1 MHNTSQKPM
10 TGPVSHFTIKAV
22 AQATGLTVE
31 TLRAW
36 ERRYEVVRPTRD
48 ASGRRTYSATDVA
61 RLRLLR
67 TATELGHTI
76 SRLAN
81 LPEDEL
87 AKLVASSGGQARQ
100 GNARG
105 QTYVD
110 RAIDAA
116 EHSDPSG
123 VEEVLTSAIALL
135 PPNEVIHT
143 VIAPL
148 VREIGDRWH
157 RGVVSIAQEHM
168 VTDIV
173 RRLVI
178 SVSRGYLRAD
188 NGPCLVLAT
197 LSGERHE
204 LGILMCSWLAA
215 TRRYHTHYLGADL
228 PASEIARFAL
238 EVDARAVLISLVM
251 PENYVPVMEQLRELA
266 GALRGKCEIWIGGFA
281 ARQLSADEVPL
292 GCVLLPGQHDFEQ
305 RLDLMTADRYS

>member
-1 MHNTSQKPM
+1 MRNVSSHAMS
-10 TGPVSHFTIKAV
+10 GPISHFTIKAV

-36 ERRYEVVRPTRD
+36 ERRYEVVQPIRD
-48 ASGRRTYSATDVA
+48 SSGRRTYSAADVA

-81 LPEDEL
+81 LSEDDL
-87 AKLVASSGGQARQ
+87 AKLVATSGGHARQ
-100 GNARG
+100 GVARG

-110 RAIDAA
+110 RALDAA

-143 VIAPL
+143 VIVPL

-157 RGVVSIAQEHM
+157 RGLVSIAQEHM

-228 PASEIARFAL
+228 PAIEIARFAL

-281 ARQLSADEVPL
+281 ARQLGAEEVPL
-292 GCVLLPGQHDFEQ
+292 GCVLLPGPNDFEQ
-305 RLDLMTADRYS
+305 RLDLMTAERHG

>member
-1 MHNTSQKPM
+1 M
-10 TGPVSHFTIKAV
+10 TAPLSHFTIKAV
-22 AQATGLTVE
+22 AQATGLSVE

-48 ASGRRTYSATDVA
+48 SSGRRTYSATDVA

-67 TATELGHTI
+67 TATDLGHTI

-81 LPEDEL
+81 LSDDDL
-87 AKLVASSGGQARQ
+87 AKLVATSGGQARQ
-100 GNARG
+100 GPARG

-110 RAIDAA
+110 RALDAA
-116 EHSDPSG
+116 QHSDPGG

-135 PPNEVIHT
+135 PANEVIHT

-148 VREIGDRWH
+148 VREIGERWH
-157 RGVVSIAQEHM
+157 RGEVSIAQEHV

-178 SVSRGYLRAD
+178 SASRGYLRAD

-204 LGILMCSWLAA
+204 LGILLCSWLAA
-215 TRRYHTHYLGADL
+215 TRRYHTHYLGVDC
-228 PASEIARFAL
+228 PPEEVARFAL
-238 EVDARAVLISLVM
+238 EVEARAVLVSLVM
-251 PENYVPVMEQLRELA
+251 PENSVPVLEHLRDLA
-266 GALRGKCEIWIGGFA
+266 YLLRGKCEVWIGGG
-281 ARQLSADEVPL
+281 SAPDVDLNELPP
-292 GCVLLPGQHDFEQ
+292 GCIFLPTPTDFEN
-305 RLDLMTADRYS
+305 RLALVAAGES

>member
-1 MHNTSQKPM
+1 MHNTSQKAM

-36 ERRYEVVRPTRD
+36 ERRYEVVLPSRD
-48 ASGRRTYSATDVA
+48 ASGRRTYSAADVA

-67 TATELGHTI
+67 IATELGHTI

-100 GNARG
+100 GPARG

-110 RAIDAA
+110 RALDAA
-116 EHSDPSG
+116 EHSDPVG

-173 RRLVI
+173 RRLM
-178 SVSRGYLRAD
+178 G
-188 NGPCLVLAT
+188 AT
-197 LSGERHE
+197 LSGAAVPR
-204 LGILMCSWLAA
+204 LRYPRRAAAGDQQWL
-215 TRRYHTHYLGADL
+215 RLLLVR
-228 PASEIARFAL
+228 ARPG
-238 EVDARAVLISLVM
+238 DAV
-251 PENYVPVMEQLRELA
+251 
-266 GALRGKCEIWIGGFA
+266 C
-281 ARQLSADEVPL
+281 
-292 GCVLLPGQHDFEQ
+292 
-305 RLDLMTADRYS
+305 

>member
-1 MHNTSQKPM
+1 MHNTPNKTM

-22 AQATGLTVE
+22 SQATGLTVE

-36 ERRYEVVRPTRD
+36 ERRYEVVRPSRD
-48 ASGRRTYSATDVA
+48 ADVA

-67 TATELGHTI
+67 SATELGHTI
-76 SRLAN
+76 SRLAS
-81 LPEDEL
+81 LADEDL
-87 AKLVASSGGQARQ
+87 AKLVAASGGQARP
-100 GNARG
+100 GTARG

-110 RAIDAA
+110 RALDAA
-116 EHSDPSG
+116 EHSDPGG

-178 SVSRGYLRAD
+178 AVSRGYLRTD

-228 PASEIARFAL
+228 PASEICHFAL

-251 PENYVPVMEQLRELA
+251 PENHVPVMEQLRELA
-266 GALRGKCEIWIGGFA
+266 AGLRGKCEIWIGGFA
-281 ARQLSADEVPL
+281 ARQLGPDAVPL
-292 GCVLLPGQHDFEQ
+292 GCVLLPGQYDFEQ
-305 RLDLMTADRYS
+305 RLDLMAADRHN

>member
-1 MHNTSQKPM
+1 MHNLTKPVTVGTTSP
-10 TGPVSHFTIKAV
+10 FTIKAV
-22 AQATGLTVE
+22 SQATGLTVE

-48 ASGRRTYSATDVA
+48 ASGRRTYSAADVA

-76 SRLAN
+76 SRLAS
-81 LPEDEL
+81 LPDDEL

-100 GNARG
+100 GSVRG
-105 QTYVD
+105 QAFVE
-110 RAIDAA
+110 RALDAA

-143 VIAPL
+143 VISPL
-148 VREIGDRWH
+148 VCEVGDRWH
-157 RGVVSIAQEHM
+157 RGEVTIAQEHM

-188 NGPCLVLAT
+188 SSSCLVLAT

-215 TRRYHTHYLGADL
+215 TRRYHTHYLGADC
-228 PASEIARFAL
+228 PAEEVARFAL
-238 EVDARAVLISLVM
+238 EVEARAVLISLVM
-251 PENYVPVMEQLRELA
+251 PENQVPVTSQLRELA
-266 GALRGKCEIWIGGFA
+266 ARLRGKCEIWIGGFA
-281 ARQLSADEVPL
+281 ARQLMPEDVPP
-292 GCVLLPGQHDFEQ
+292 GCVLLPGPLDFEQ
-305 RLDLMTADRYS
+305 RLDLLAAERFG

>member
-1 MHNTSQKPM
+1 MHNVTKPV
-10 TGPVSHFTIKAV
+10 TGGAISSFTIKAV

-31 TLRAW
+31 TRRAW

-48 ASGRRTYSATDVA
+48 SSGRRTYSAADVA

-76 SRLAN
+76 SRLAV
-81 LPEDEL
+81 LGDDDL
-87 AKLVASSGGQARQ
+87 AKLVADSGGHARQ
-100 GNARG
+100 GAARG
-105 QTYVD
+105 QTFVD
-110 RAIDAA
+110 RALDAA
-116 EHSDPSG
+116 EHSDPTG

-135 PPNEVIHT
+135 PPNEVTHT
-143 VIAPL
+143 VIGPL

-157 RGVVSIAQEHM
+157 RGEISIAQEHM

-178 SVSRGYLRAD
+178 AVSRGYLRAD

-215 TRRYHTHYLGADL
+215 TRRYHTHYLGADC
-228 PASEIARFAL
+228 PAGEIARFAL
-238 EVDARAVLISLVM
+238 EVEARAVLISLVM
-251 PENYVPVMEQLRELA
+251 PENHAPVMSQLRDLA
-266 GALRGKCEIWIGGFA
+266 ARLRGKCEIWIGGFA
-281 ARQLSADEVPL
+281 ARQLLPEEVPV
-292 GCVLLPGQHDFEQ
+292 GCVLLPGPLDFEQ
-305 RLDLMTADRYS
+305 RLDLLAAERFG

>member
-1 MHNTSQKPM
+1 MHNASNPM
-10 TGPVSHFTIKAV
+10 TGAPVSHFTIKAV

-48 ASGRRTYSATDVA
+48 SSGRRTYSAADVA

-67 TATELGHTI
+67 SATELGHTI
-76 SRLAN
+76 SRLAT
-81 LPEDEL
+81 LPDEDL
-87 AKLVASSGGQARQ
+87 AKLVANSGGHARQ
-100 GNARG
+100 GASRG
-105 QTYVD
+105 QAYVE
-110 RAIDAA
+110 RALDAA
-116 EHSDPSG
+116 EHSDPTG
-123 VEEVLTSAIALL
+123 VEEVLTTAIALL
-135 PPNEVIHT
+135 PPNEVIHS

-157 RGVVSIAQEHM
+157 RGEVTIAQEHM

-178 SVSRGYLRAD
+178 SVARGYLRAD

-215 TRRYHTHYLGADL
+215 TRRYRTHYLGADC
-228 PASEIARFAL
+228 PADEIARFAL
-238 EVDARAVLISLVM
+238 EVEARAVLISLVM
-251 PENYVPVMEQLRELA
+251 PENHVPVMEQLRELA
-266 GALRGKCEIWIGGFA
+266 GTLRGKCEVWIGGFA
-281 ARQLSADEVPL
+281 ARQLAADEVPV
-292 GCVLLPGQHDFEQ
+292 GCVLLPGPHDFEQ
-305 RLDLMTADRYS
+305 RLDLMTAERFG

>member
-1 MHNTSQKPM
+1 MHNVSKPM
-10 TGPVSHFTIKAV
+10 TGGAVSHFTIKAV
-22 AQATGLTVE
+22 SQATGLTVE

-48 ASGRRTYSATDVA
+48 ASGRRTYSAADVA

-67 TATELGHTI
+67 SATELGHTI

-81 LPEDEL
+81 LGDDEL
-87 AKLVASSGGQARQ
+87 AKLVASSGGHARQ
-100 GNARG
+100 GPARG

-110 RAIDAA
+110 RALDAA

-157 RGVVSIAQEHM
+157 RGEVTIAQEHM

-215 TRRYHTHYLGADL
+215 TRRYHTHYLGADC
-228 PASEIARFAL
+228 PAAEIARFAL

-251 PENYVPVMEQLRELA
+251 PENSVPVMLQLRELA
-266 GALRGKCEIWIGGFA
+266 EQLRGKCEIWIGGFA
-281 ARQLSADEVPL
+281 ARQLTPEEVPV
-292 GCVLLPGQHDFEQ
+292 GCVLLPGPLDFEQ
-305 RLDLMTADRYS
+305 RLDLLTAERYG